1 MELCS
6 PVPTTA
12 VADGRVLEAAE
23 RSKGRPAG
31 QGSAQK
37 FSSEQG
43 AGSPLVIWSDVAA
56 QKFSLLATFFSIFC
70 RLIK

>member
-6 PVPTTA
+6 PVPATA
-12 VADGRVLEAAE
+12 VADGTVLETAE
-23 RSKGRPAG
+23 CSKGRPAG

-37 FSSEQG
+37 FRSEQG
-43 AGSPLVIWSDVAA
+43 AGNPLVLWGDLAA
-56 QKFSLLATFFSIFC
+56 QKFSLLPTFFSIFC